1 MKQKKKMSM
10 MLVLLLLALV
20 PMIITCI
27 VVNIFSINSVKT
39 IVMDEIESKLHTSV
53 LGVSEHFNAMAKS
66 GDGTWVMDG
75 STLMAGGVVGVN
87 PTDEFFSSML
97 DEDVHITLFWGDT
110 RYGTSIRN
118 EKGELVVGTKA
129 SDAVI
134 RDVLQGGK
142 NKFIDHVEIVG
153 QDFSGYYMPLK
164 DGNYNTVGMVFA
176 GTPFAD
182 TEKLINAQTRTQILT
197 VVIFVI
203 LFGAIAAFVAFLVNR
218 RIRGVADQITVV
230 ADGDFSTEIVDVNKI
245 GELSEISQNL
255 EGMRLK
261 LREAIERIIEQA
273 EAVDAGAAL
282 AEQKITD
289 SQSMTNDISNAVNDI
304 AEGATAMAQ
313 DVQNANDL
321 TINIGNSIDEVL
333 SSAGANIDIT
343 DTVFQSS
350 QNVQGQVEK
359 LQAADKETDAIA
371 GKVQGSVNETARVVE
386 EISNAA
392 EAIISI
398 ASETN
403 LLALNASIE
412 AARAGE
418 AGKGFAVVADNIK
431 NLAEESDKSAKEITD
446 MLSRISTLSDQNKQL
461 TQTIKD
467 ATSNESAA
475 FDKMSDAFKQM
486 GVQLQESEEG
496 SKKIESLVEAV
507 ERDKNEILNAIE
519 SLSSI
524 SEENAAS
531 TQETSASL
539 SQLADNMESV
549 VEEARNLRQVAG
561 GLKESI
567 SFFRI

>member
-1 MKQKKKMSM
+1 MKQKKKMGM
-10 MLVLLLLALV
+10 IFVLMALALV

-27 VVNIFSINSVKT
+27 VVNIFSIRSVKS
-39 IVMDEIESKLHTSV
+39 IVMDEIESKLHTAV
-53 LGVSEHFNAMAKS
+53 MAVSNHYGAMAKS
-66 GDGTWVMDG
+66 GDGSWVMDG
-75 STLMAGGVVGVN
+75 ETLVAGGIMNVA
-87 PTDEFFSSML
+87 PSEDFFFSMT
-97 DEDVHITLFWGDT
+97 DEDVFITLFWGDT

-118 EKGELVVGTKA
+118 EKGELVIGTKA

-134 RDVLQGGK
+134 KDVLKGGK

-164 DGNYNTVGMVFA
+164 DASNTTVGMVFA
-176 GTPFAD
+176 GTPYAD
-182 TEKLINAQTRTQILT
+182 TEKLINAQTRSQIIT
-197 VVIFVI
+197 VIISVLI
-203 LFGAIAAFVAFLVNR
+203 FGAVAAFVAFLVNR
-218 RIRGVADQITVV
+218 KIKGVADQITVV
-230 ADGDFSTEIVDVNKI
+230 AGGNFSSPIEDTNKI
-245 GELSEISQNL
+245 EELSKISREL
-255 EGMRLK
+255 EEMRLK

-273 EAVDAGAAL
+273 EAVDAGAVN
-282 AEQKITD
+282 AEQRIAD

-333 SSAGANIDIT
+333 ASASANIDIT
-343 DTVFQSS
+343 DTVFRSS
-350 QNVQGQVEK
+350 TDVQGQVEK
-359 LQAADKETDAIA
+359 LQKADKETDAIA

-467 ATSNESAA
+467 ATSNESVA
-475 FDKMSDAFKQM
+475 FDKMSDSFKQM
-486 GVQLQESEEG
+486 GTQLQESEEG
-496 SKKIESLVEAV
+496 SKKIETLVEAV

-531 TQETSASL
+531 TEETSASL

-549 VEEARNLRQVAG
+549 VEEARNLRRVAG
-561 GLKESI
+561 ELKESI